1 MKNIKELT
9 NDYLYW
15 SEFRE
20 TNRPYLTNDEYRR
33 VCEIYARLNE
43 NNVHY
48 PCKCSPKVIQ
58 TYIDF
63 INDSYAK

>member
-1 MKNIKELT
+1 MRNIKELT

-20 TNRPYLTNDEYRR
+20 IKRAYLTNDEYKRI
-33 VCEIYARLNE
+33 CEIYARLNE
-43 NNVHY
+43 QYVNY

-58 TYIDF
+58 SYIDF
-63 INDSYAK
+63 INESYDK